1 MLDKN
6 PKNVKLVIKHFPL
19 GNHKFAKK
27 AAVAA
32 MAAHRQG
39 KFWAYHHKVFQN
51 MRSLNDQKLQDI
63 AKDVGLKMK
72 KFNGDLKSQAIERL
86 IIRDMN
92 DGYRAGLR
100 GTPTIYVNGK
110 LLRRPSI
117 QSFQQAIDEALK
129 KK

>member
-1 MLDKN
+1 M
-6 PKNVKLVIKHFPL
+6 KHFPL

-27 AAVAA
+27 AAAAA
-32 MAAHRQG
+32 MAAHQQG
-39 KFWAYHHKVFQN
+39 KFWEYHHKVFQN

-63 AKDVGLKMK
+63 AKDLGLKMK
-72 KFNGDLKSQAIERL
+72 KFNRDLKSPAIERL
-86 IIRDMN
+86 ITRDMN
-92 DGYRAGLR
+92 EGYRAGLR

-110 LLRRPSI
+110 HLQRPNI